1 MSKEKDGKINH
12 RKGIS
17 YHRQHHVTNSS
28 VVQCKKRLYINFY
41 DSSPADKIPFCSPH
55 SIFYRKFLLQK
66 QFWEFSLVGF
76 KSCRKGNSNRR

>member
-41 DSSPADKIPFCSPH
+41 DSSPADKIPFCSPN
-55 SIFYRKFLLQK
+55 SIFYRKFQLQNI
-66 QFWEFSLVGF
+66 F
-76 KSCRKGNSNRR
+76 RKIFLMDL